1 MNSSTATEN
10 YHSDSTDNTAERI
23 ALLRLQYHCHLLS
36 NFNVTREA
44 SKIVLRFVIC
54 FNNNAEILKRFRWN
68 LWHVY
73 WNQRDQNTIF
83 ELIFFNF
90 SPFLIIP
97 RTINI
102 LNVCSKFESHLLS
115 YMYKQDTEFE
125 IIFYGNK
132 VKSLLLC
139 CSSLKFNQMLL
150 FFVDMNQLNQSILF
164 ATSYFFQI
172 DCHFFALHYL

>member
-54 FNNNAEILKRFRWN
+54 LNNNAEILKRFRWN

-83 ELIFFNF
+83 ELNFFYF
-90 SPFLIIP
+90 FPFLIIP

-115 YMYKQDTEFE
+115 YMYKQD
-125 IIFYGNK
+125 
-132 VKSLLLC
+132 KSLKSFVMETKLSLC
-139 CSSLKFNQMLL
+139 YCLHMGCSSLKFNQMLL
-150 FFVDMNQLNQSILF
+150 SLLIWINRNELI
-164 ATSYFFQI
+164 FQV

>member
-54 FNNNAEILKRFRWN
+54 FNNKAEILRRFRWN
-68 LWHVY
+68 IWHIY

-83 ELIFFNF
+83 ELKSFIF
-90 SPFLIIP
+90 SPKFLIIP
-97 RTINI
+97 IRMINI
-102 LNVCSKFESHLLS
+102 CSMFAQNLKVIRWVTCTRRIQCLKSFVMETKLS
-115 YMYKQDTEFE
+115 LCYCLHM
-125 IIFYGNK
+125 
-132 VKSLLLC
+132 C

-150 FFVDMNQLNQSILF
+150 FFVDMNPPNQSILF
-164 ATSYFFQI
+164 ATNTNYF
-172 DCHFFALHYL
+172 

>member
-54 FNNNAEILKRFRWN
+54 FETIPVKSLTYIL
-68 LWHVY
+68 
-73 WNQRDQNTIF
+73 NQRDQNTIF
-83 ELIFFNF
+83 ELIFFIF

-102 LNVCSKFESHLLS
+102 LNVCSKFESHSLR

-125 IIFYGNK
+125 IICYGNK
-132 VKSLLLC
+132 VKSLLL
-139 CSSLKFNQMLL
+139 
-150 FFVDMNQLNQSILF
+150 F
-164 ATSYFFQI
+164 AYV
-172 DCHFFALHYL
+172 L

>member
-54 FNNNAEILKRFRWN
+54 LNNNAEILKIPVKSLTCILKSEGSKHDFWA
-68 LWHVY
+68 
-73 WNQRDQNTIF
+73 QNF
-83 ELIFFNF
+83 YFF
-90 SPFLIIP
+90 PFLIIP

-102 LNVCSKFESHLLS
+102 LNVCSKFESHSLS
-115 YMYKQDTEFE
+115 YMYTQDTVFE
-125 IIFYGNK
+125 IICYGNK
-132 VKSLLLC
+132 VKSLLL
-139 CSSLKFNQMLL
+139 
-150 FFVDMNQLNQSILF
+150 F
-164 ATSYFFQI
+164 AYVLQ
-172 DCHFFALHYL
+172 

>member
-54 FNNNAEILKRFRWN
+54 FNNKADILKRFRWN
-68 LWHVY
+68 IWHLY
-73 WNQRDQNTIF
+73 WNQRDQNTIS
-83 ELIFFNF
+83 ELNVFIFF
-90 SPFLIIP
+90 PFLIIP

-102 LNVCSKFESHLLS
+102 SNVCSKFESHLLS

-125 IIFYGNK
+125 IICYGYK
-132 VKSLLLC
+132 VKSLLL
-139 CSSLKFNQMLL
+139 
-150 FFVDMNQLNQSILF
+150 F
-164 ATSYFFQI
+164 AYV
-172 DCHFFALHYL
+172 L

>member
-54 FNNNAEILKRFRWN
+54 FNNKAEILKRFRWN
-68 LWHVY
+68 IWHLY

-83 ELIFFNF
+83 ELKSFIF
-90 SPFLIIP
+90 SPKFLIIP
-97 RTINI
+97 IRMINI
-102 LNVCSKFESHLLS
+102 LNVCSKFESHSLS
-115 YMYKQDTEFE
+115 YMYTQDTVFE
-125 IIFYGNK
+125 IICYGNK
-132 VKSLLLC
+132 VKSLLL
-139 CSSLKFNQMLL
+139 
-150 FFVDMNQLNQSILF
+150 F
-164 ATSYFFQI
+164 AYVLQ
-172 DCHFFALHYL
+172 

>member
-54 FNNNAEILKRFRWN
+54 FNNKAEILKRFRWN

-83 ELIFFNF
+83 ELNFFIF

-102 LNVCSKFESHLLS
+102 LNVCSKFESHLLR

-125 IIFYGNK
+125 IICYGNK

-150 FFVDMNQLNQSILF
+150 FLLIWINWNEL
-164 ATSYFFQI
+164 FFQI
-172 DCHFFALHYL
+172 DCHIFALHYL